1 MGFNDI
7 LNVLR
12 RKAVSVDPINKI
24 RDISINVHVCPLVL
38 WILIICFD
46 TS

>member
-1 MGFNDI
+1 MNEWGNRPSRF
-7 LNVLR
+7 
-12 RKAVSVDPINKI
+12 VDPINRI
-24 RDISINVHVCPLVL
+24 RDININVHVCPLEL